1 MRLVLSLYFIVA
13 LSVSAKCQ
21 ALSSNRLWGNT
32 RIQIVATDTVGV
44 ITFGQ
49 FKTAVNYYNQDA
61 LGIYYMSSAVERF
74 RLYDDGRVM
83 VGGITN
89 RYSKFNVLGGIN
101 IDSLIVNTSYI
112 QFPSALNISIT
123 PDYILNIN
131 STTGIVTRVQTKNLK
146 ISQTANDVITANNA
160 SSMTLDFNGELMYT
174 IPIDFSNVGSDV
186 NTTINA
192 TNFREGG
199 EYTIWYKGSIF
210 KTFTFS
216 STYFKNPDGTGVAQC
231 AFCAA
236 RIYNFKVIGGVAYL
250 KN

>member
-1 MRLVLSLYFIVA
+1 MKHFYINLIMI
-13 LSVSAKCQ
+13 LSVNLHAQLLPSA
-21 ALSSNRLWGNT
+21 RLWTNT
-32 RIQIVATDTVGV
+32 KVHITATDTMGV
-44 ITFGQ
+44 VTFGQ
-49 FKTAVNYYNQDA
+49 FKTAVNYFNQDA

-89 RYSKFNVLGGIN
+89 RYSKFNVLGGVN
-101 IDSLIVNTSYI
+101 TDSLFVNSYLNLTSTL
-112 QFPSALNISIT
+112 PISIT
-123 PDYILNIN
+123 PDYILNI
-131 STTGIVTRVQTKNLK
+131 STAGVVTRVQTKNLK

-160 SSMTLDFNGELMYT
+160 SSMTLDFNSELMYT

-236 RIYNFKVIGGVAYL
+236 RIYNFKVIGGIAYL

>member
-1 MRLVLSLYFIVA
+1 MKHFYISVILI
-13 LSVSAKCQ
+13 LSVNLNAQLLPSA
-21 ALSSNRLWGNT
+21 RLWGNT
-32 RIQIVATDTVGV
+32 KVHITATDTNGM
-44 ITFGQ
+44 ISFGQ
-49 FKTAVNYYNQDA
+49 FKTAVNYFNQDA
-61 LGIYYMSSAVERF
+61 LGIYYMSSAIERL

-101 IDSLIVNTSYI
+101 TDSLYVNSY
-112 QFPSALNISIT
+112 LNLTATLPISIT

-131 STTGIVTRVQTKNLK
+131 SSTGVVTRVQTKNLK

-160 SSMTLDFNGELMYT
+160 ASMTIDFNSELMYT
-174 IPIDFSNVGSDV
+174 IPFDFSFVSSDV

-192 TNFREGG
+192 NNLREGG
-199 EYTIWYKGSIF
+199 EYTLWYKGSLF

-216 STYFKNPDGTGVAQC
+216 STSFKNPDGSGVPTC
-231 AFCAA
+231 SGCAA